1 MPSVAH
7 GILLVW
13 WWWVFR
19 FFFFFQSVK
28 PLPRVFLLFLVD
40 HDADDDTCEASQY
53 SEQEEEEQLDTRHG
67 AGLGVVDVVPRRL
80 EHRGGR
86 HQLGPVDYWTSL
98 VILQFKQLHRQYV
111 VVIRQLTYR

>member
-1 MPSVAH
+1 MF
-7 GILLVW
+7 VW
-13 WWWVFR
+13 WWWVHFD

-40 HDADDDTCEASQY
+40 HDADDDTCKASQY

-80 EHRGGR
+80 EHRGGW
-86 HQLGPVDYWTSL
+86 HQLGPVDHWTSL
-98 VILQFKQLHRQYV
+98 VVLQFKQLHRQYV
-111 VVIRQLTYR
+111 VVVRQLTYR